1 MLVNQHH
8 NGPHMRV
15 EALTR
20 TVAFRLAMAALVVGG
35 FAATMAQAQQPFPV
49 RPPQLSSDES
59 PASSPPPPAARYSSA
74 EIIDAGHHFFG
85 GISKGIASIVEKAA
99 DHWGEPNG
107 YILGEEAG
115 GAFIG
120 GVRYGDGK
128 LYTKDGGDLRVFWQG
143 PTIGFDLGADGART
157 MMLVYNL
164 PRKDAIY
171 EQFNGIAG
179 AAYFV
184 GGLGMTALTSPD
196 ETIVVVPI
204 RSGLGLRLGYNVGY
218 VRFTASP
225 TWNPF

>member
-1 MLVNQHH
+1 MRCAKISTSHREFAFSVAAAAMLLA
-8 NGPHMRV
+8 GL
-15 EALTR
+15 LTAVR
-20 TVAFRLAMAALVVGG
+20 
-35 FAATMAQAQQPFPV
+35 AQQP
-49 RPPQLSSDES
+49 PPAGS
-59 PASSPPPPAARYSSA
+59 PRIEADVSREPPHQYASS
-74 EIIDAGHHFFG
+74 EIVDAGHHFFG
-85 GISKGIASIVEKAA
+85 GISKGLALVVERAA
-99 DHWGEPNG
+99 DQWGQPNG

-120 GVRYGDGK
+120 GLRYGDGT

-143 PTIGFDLGADGART
+143 PTIGVDLGADGART

-164 PRKDAIY
+164 PRTDAIY

-184 GGLGMTALTSPD
+184 AGLGMTALTSPD
-196 ETIVVVPI
+196 EKLVVVPI

-218 VRFTASP
+218 LKFTTAP